1 MLQIYRKDLKC
12 LSFHRFFVRAKLKM
26 ADWIN
31 KKSSYEFRNC
41 LTFLVD
47 QPGLEPGT
55 SRLWVGKIDISW
67 AFVLTKVYWYS
78 IIYIFVLFIE
88 TLKIPLTQIVCLRI
102 VYAEKHQTTI
112 SKALQNRP
120 NLSFSV
126 YANSL
131 RKQIL

>member
-1 MLQIYRKDLKC
+1 MKHGILGLLI
-12 LSFHRFFVRAKLKM
+12 
-26 ADWIN
+26 
-31 KKSSYEFRNC
+31 
-41 LTFLVD
+41 FLVD

-67 AFVLTKVYWYS
+67 ALALMKVCWHS
-78 IIYIFVLFIE
+78 TIYTFVLFIE
-88 TLKIPLTQIVCLRI
+88 TLKIPPTQIVCLRI

>member
-1 MLQIYRKDLKC
+1 MSSWASRRICIHPLCVYRSFTSFRMTLHSDSRFSFWHSLLILK
-12 LSFHRFFVRAKLKM
+12 
-26 ADWIN
+26 
-31 KKSSYEFRNC
+31 
-41 LTFLVD
+41 VD

-55 SRLWVGKIDISW
+55 SRLWVGKIDIPW
-67 AFVLTKVYWYS
+67 EFVLINAYWYS
-78 IIYIFVLFIE
+78 IIYIYALFIE

-131 RKQIL
+131 RKQVL

>member
-1 MLQIYRKDLKC
+1 M
-12 LSFHRFFVRAKLKM
+12 
-26 ADWIN
+26 
-31 KKSSYEFRNC
+31 
-41 LTFLVD
+41 
-47 QPGLEPGT
+47 
-55 SRLWVGKIDISW
+55 
-67 AFVLTKVYWYS
+67 YWYS
-78 IIYIFVLFIE
+78 IIYIYALFIE
-88 TLKIPLTQIVCLRI
+88 TLKIPLTEIVCLRI